1 MFLTQNK
8 AMIIMPYKPKKRA
21 EMLQMFNAKRK
32 ATRREGFGSPAIIL
46 GTKGGMTRKKVDQVV
61 ERLRQRM
68 EESSKE
74 RIPVLRSSNKVLL
87 CKGKHIPSTQVA
99 TRFSI
104 KYLMKPLEL
113 MRITAQQSKIF
124 KSILLH
130 RRQYIKGTTIEI
142 RPRAE
147 FLIME
152 LANSFGENGRQKALL
167 FAEALSKRGKSFKEM
182 AHKATTKSD
191 TFLNVAQ
198 LATGPEIMLNSMNF
212 LIQEIPSLINQR
224 RHELAKLQEMNIPR
238 KEMYVRLIEDELK
251 KAEENYITYRK
262 NNS

>member
-8 AMIIMPYKPKKRA
+8 AMIIMPHQPKERA
-21 EMLQMFNAKRK
+21 EMLQRFNARRK
-32 ATRREGFGSPAIIL
+32 ATRREGFGDFAIIL
-46 GTKGGMTRKKVDQVV
+46 GSKGGITRKKVDQVV
-61 ERLRQRM
+61 ERLRQRK
-68 EESSKE
+68 EAHLKEKIAQLYAADKIPLRKESN
-74 RIPVLRSSNKVLL
+74 VT
-87 CKGKHIPSTQVA
+87 STQLA
-99 TRFSI
+99 TRFSL

-113 MRITAQQSKIF
+113 MRITGQQSKIF

-152 LANSFGENGRQKALL
+152 LANSFGKNGCQKALP
-167 FAEALSKRGKSFKEM
+167 FAEALSKRGKNFKEM

-212 LIQEIPSLINQR
+212 LIQEIPSLISER
-224 RHELAKLQEMNIPR
+224 RHELAKLREINTPR
-238 KEMYVRLIEDELK
+238 KEMYVELIEEELK
-251 KAEENYITYRK
+251 RAELNYDLYKR
-262 NNS
+262 NNK